1 MGVRPVV
8 PDDRRC
14 SKAGRRG
21 AAHTKREDAPFQ
33 QAIATSDRE
42 PIRRGLRPY
51 GGGRGGGAGYGP
63 SAGWGGSSPGS
74 LGGGG
79 AVGGLG
85 WGVGGGGGWGGVEGR
100 VR

>member
-21 AAHTKREDAPFQ
+21 AAHTKTEDAPFQ

-42 PIRRGLRPY
+42 PIRRVLRPY
-51 GGGRGGGAGYGP
+51 GRDRRDATGYGT
-63 SAGWGGSSPGS
+63 SAMWVASSPGS
-74 LGGGG
+74 WRARGRMGGSG
-79 AVGGLG
+79 A
-85 WGVGGGGGWGGVEGR
+85 GGGGGGVWGGSGGGL
-100 VR
+100 

>member
-21 AAHTKREDAPFQ
+21 AAHTKTEDAPFQ

-42 PIRRGLRPY
+42 PIRRVLRPY
-51 GGGRGGGAGYGP
+51 GRDRRDATGYGPRAMWMGAPPGFRRGGGRGGGPAP
-63 SAGWGGSSPGS
+63 GGGGGG
-74 LGGGG
+74 GGGG
-79 AVGGLG
+79 AGGGL
-85 WGVGGGGGWGGVEGR
+85 
-100 VR
+100 